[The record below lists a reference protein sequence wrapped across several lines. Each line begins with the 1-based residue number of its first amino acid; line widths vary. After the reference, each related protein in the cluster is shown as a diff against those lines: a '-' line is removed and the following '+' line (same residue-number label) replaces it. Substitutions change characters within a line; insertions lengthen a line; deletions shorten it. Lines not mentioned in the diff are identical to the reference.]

1 MKKFI
6 LRYVGKDFK
15 TLEKGVYMSIWKEI
29 YKEIN
34 KKY

>member
-15 TLEKGVYMSIWKEI
+15 TLEKGVYMS
-29 YKEIN
+29 N
-34 KKY
+34 GKKFIKK